1 MEFLYVLQ
9 LEDGKYYVGKTTDIK
24 RRVEEHHKGKGSE
37 WTKLHKPVKVLE
49 TRKVKD
55 EHDENNTTKDLMKKY
70 GVDNVRGGSYSQVS
84 LPSAYAKTIESEI
97 RGNTNACFKCGGK
110 GHYAKDC
117 DEEEEEEESESE
129 EEGEDTWDYSQSS
142 EEKEVKVVSNTCYRC
157 GREGHYANKC
167 YAYTDDDG
175 NYLGKPK
182 RNWRYDWSDDESEDD

>member
-84 LPSAYAKTIESEI
+84 LPSAYTKTIESEI

-117 DEEEEEEESESE
+117 EDDDDNDEDEEDDVDDDSDEEE
-129 EEGEDTWDYSQSS
+129 Q
-142 EEKEVKVVSNTCYRC
+142 VVSNACYRC
-157 GREGHYANKC
+157 GREGHYANNC
-167 YAYTDDDG
+167 YAYTNEDG
-175 NYLGKPK
+175 KYLGKPK
-182 RNWRYDWSDDESEDD
+182 RNWRYDWSDDDSEDD